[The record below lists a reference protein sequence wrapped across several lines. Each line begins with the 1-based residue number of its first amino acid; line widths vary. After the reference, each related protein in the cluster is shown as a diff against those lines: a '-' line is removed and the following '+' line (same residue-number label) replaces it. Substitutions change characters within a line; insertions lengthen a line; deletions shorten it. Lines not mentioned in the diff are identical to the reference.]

1 MMNFCTLF
9 DSYYLHKGIALYLS
23 LEHVTCDFHLYV
35 MAFDKESYGKLTA
48 LGFKHMTVE
57 LVDDFESPELLAV
70 KPSRSKGEY
79 CWTCGPSVIY
89 HFLTKNNLDEITYL
103 DADLFFL
110 TDPKTIFEE
119 IGSSSVAITE
129 QGIDEKT
136 ANTYGRYCVQ
146 YMTFRKDQEGI
157 EALTWWRD
165 RCIKWCY
172 ARIEDNRFGDQKY
185 LDEFPKRWKNIY
197 VVKNLGVGI
206 APWNM
211 HRYQYTDD
219 HLSFRGITYPFVF
232 FHMHGVQVDVEST
245 KLTLKS
251 KDAQLSEACVRL
263 FYQPY
268 AELLKHVLNTYM
280 GYHIDSI
287 DIQDMSQLKVWE
299 YKLRSMV
306 RNNKMVRWL
315 YYSLLK
321 KSSKGHGTKL

>member
-119 IGSSSVAITE
+119 IGCSSVAITE

-165 RCIKWCY
+165 RCIEWCY
-172 ARIEDNRFGDQKY
+172 GTHEPGRFGDQKY
-185 LDEFPKRWKNIY
+185 LDEFHAKYENIY
-197 VVKNLGVGI
+197 DLQHVGLC
-206 APWNM
+206 APWNIQ
-211 HRYQYTDD
+211 QYEVVRKQDGVYVTIDGKQD
-219 HLSFRGITYPFVF
+219 KLIVYHFHFLNNHDFGKYNEF
-232 FHMHGVQVDVEST
+232 FLGPYRLDKSVMTHIYNPYLEDLKAFAQWSDKINTKADVLASGQT
-245 KLTLKS
+245 PMSGLAYVWHWCKNVWKRNKL
-251 KDAQLSEACVRL
+251 QWR
-263 FYQPY
+263 
-268 AELLKHVLNTYM
+268 
-280 GYHIDSI
+280 
-287 DIQDMSQLKVWE
+287 
-299 YKLRSMV
+299 R
-306 RNNKMVRWL
+306 R
-315 YYSLLK
+315 
-321 KSSKGHGTKL
+321 

>member
-129 QGIDEKT
+129 QGIDE
-136 ANTYGRYCVQ
+136 C
-146 YMTFRKDQEGI
+146 
-157 EALTWWRD
+157 
-165 RCIKWCY
+165 
-172 ARIEDNRFGDQKY
+172 
-185 LDEFPKRWKNIY
+185 
-197 VVKNLGVGI
+197 
-206 APWNM
+206 
-211 HRYQYTDD
+211 
-219 HLSFRGITYPFVF
+219 LS
-232 FHMHGVQVDVEST
+232 
-245 KLTLKS
+245 
-251 KDAQLSEACVRL
+251 
-263 FYQPY
+263 
-268 AELLKHVLNTYM
+268 HV
-280 GYHIDSI
+280 
-287 DIQDMSQLKVWE
+287 
-299 YKLRSMV
+299 
-306 RNNKMVRWL
+306 
-315 YYSLLK
+315 
-321 KSSKGHGTKL
+321 